1 MAALEAGKA
10 RSLRSFLDNAK
21 NSAAYYAVQN
31 TPSVE
36 VGRKRRASEEE
47 IVEYDNT
54 IAIRRRGRAR
64 AHERT
69 KERDQAPTQISKDIM
84 TKEFRDFKSEVQIA
98 ILREAGSLEKARV
111 KSKTKIAIAKM
122 MADLVDDDDEE

>member
-1 MAALEAGKA
+1 L
-10 RSLRSFLDNAK
+10 LR
-21 NSAAYYAVQN
+21 
-31 TPSVE
+31 
-36 VGRKRRASEEE
+36 
-47 IVEYDNT
+47 
-54 IAIRRRGRAR
+54 
-64 AHERT
+64 
-69 KERDQAPTQISKDIM
+69 QISKDIM